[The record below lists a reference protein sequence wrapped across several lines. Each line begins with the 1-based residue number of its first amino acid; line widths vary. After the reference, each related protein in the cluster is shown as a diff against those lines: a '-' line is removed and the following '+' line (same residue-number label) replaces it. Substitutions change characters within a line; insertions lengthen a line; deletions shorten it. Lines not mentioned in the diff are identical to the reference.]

1 MFQKSLLLFFPP
13 LLFNTTKRT
22 PGQKQDT
29 HFQQNLLVIS
39 FQIIVLLSYNFRMC
53 GTAIHLKFHCAVKC
67 KKRLAFSVVVRSG
80 VGAYPGQAVD
90 RKGIFAFDVYL
101 YLAHPNHLS
110 LFKKALKCPLILF
123 KIIIEIIIYIVYNQC
138 P

>member
-1 MFQKSLLLFFPP
+1 MYGMFQKSLLLFCPP

-22 PGQKQDT
+22 PGQMQDA

-53 GTAIHLKFHCAVKC
+53 GTAIHLKFQCAVKC
-67 KKRLAFSVVVRSG
+67 KVERLAFSVVVRSR
-80 VGAYPGQAVD
+80 VGAYPEQAVD
-90 RKGIFAFDVYL
+90 RKAIYAFDVCL
-101 YLAHPNHLS
+101 CLAHPNHLS

-123 KIIIEIIIYIVYNQC
+123 KIII
-138 P
+138 